1 MASKAPSTKALLKI
15 FWMFDKHG
23 LIKEDLCFD
32 PEHFMETVIREK
44 WNNWNEEKRCYK
56 YELEGRD

>member
-32 PEHFMETVIREK
+32 PEQLGACRRTGMYLI
-44 WNNWNEEKRCYK
+44 
-56 YELEGRD
+56 